1 MAKCRKAASTS
12 IAFLPMA
19 ANSCARTSG
28 LGGLNVC
35 SGKRKIANYFRSAVT
50 IKWDAY
56 AFLPLLRTPFLS
68 RECGWTAVMQLEE
81 EYMFRFP

>member
-1 MAKCRKAASTS
+1 MYVLAK
-12 IAFLPMA
+12 
-19 ANSCARTSG
+19 
-28 LGGLNVC
+28 
-35 SGKRKIANYFRSAVT
+35 GKITNYFRSAVT

-68 RECGWTAVMQLEE
+68 RECGWTAVMRLEE